1 MVVGI
6 CTIKLHIPGNHSLK
20 DKRQVLKSLLA
31 RVRKEFNVSIAE
43 VEGNDLWQMAV
54 IGVACVSNDASHA
67 HATLTKVVEFIE
79 RVRPD
84 VQVVDFTTEIM

>member
-1 MVVGI
+1 M
-6 CTIKLHIPGNHSLK
+6 
-20 DKRQVLKSLLA
+20 LKSLLA
-31 RVRKEFNVSIAE
+31 RVHKEFNVSIAE
-43 VEGNDLWQMAV
+43 VEGNDLWQIAV

-67 HATLTKVVEFIE
+67 HATLSKVVEFIE